1 MNTNEHRYLN
11 QLSEQVIGAAFEVSN
26 ELGVG
31 FLEKVYEKALL
42 HELRLRGM
50 QVTAQQRI
58 EVNYKNECVG
68 EYVADIVV
76 DNRLIVELKCVDA
89 IALEHVAQCLNY
101 LKATGLRLAL
111 LLNFRKSKVEI
122 KRVVL

>member
-1 MNTNEHRYLN
+1 
-11 QLSEQVIGAAFEVSN
+11 
-26 ELGVG
+26 
-31 FLEKVYEKALL
+31 
-42 HELRLRGM
+42 
-50 QVTAQQRI
+50 
-58 EVNYKNECVG
+58 VG

>member
-26 ELGVG
+26 VLGVG

-76 DNRLIVELKCVDA
+76 DNRLIVELKCVDI
-89 IALEHVAQCLNY
+89 IAPEYVAQCLNY

>member
-1 MNTNEHRYLN
+1 MN

-26 ELGVG
+26 VLGVG

-101 LKATGLRLAL
+101 LKATGLR
-111 LLNFRKSKVEI
+111 
-122 KRVVL
+122 